1 LTKEIFNMRK
11 TLSTLVAVT
20 LLGGAMITVAQA
32 QDRRRD
38 RDNNEF
44 GRASVEE
51 LAAAD
56 RRLNQVYERRIA
68 DARAD
73 DRRDR
78 RFRGWY
84 SQEAALRSSERA
96 WIAFRDAECRYL
108 TQQDVGARGYNALMR
123 GCLLE
128 QTEERTAELREA
140 EQVLAAR

>member
-1 LTKEIFNMRK
+1 MRK
-11 TLSTLVAVT
+11 TLSTLFAVA
-20 LLGGAMITVAQA
+20 LIGSALSVASA

-38 RDNNEF
+38 RDDDEF
-44 GRASVEE
+44 GPATVEQ

-56 RRLNQVYERRIA
+56 RRLNQVYQRRIA

-73 DRRDR
+73 DRSDR
-78 RFRGWY
+78 RGRGWY

-108 TQQDVGARGYNALMR
+108 TQQDVGSRSHASLVR

-128 QTEERTAELREA
+128 QVDERTEELREA
-140 EQVLAAR
+140 QAVLAAR

>member
-1 LTKEIFNMRK
+1 MRR
-11 TLSTLVAVT
+11 TLSTLFAVA
-20 LLGGAMITVAQA
+20 LLGSAITIASA
-32 QDRRRD
+32 QDRRGRD
-38 RDNNEF
+38 HDDDVLRP
-44 GRASVEE
+44 ASAAE

-78 RFRGWY
+78 RGRNWY

-108 TQQDVGARGYNALMR
+108 TQQDLGTRGHAGLVR

-128 QTEERTAELREA
+128 QTEERTEELREA
-140 EQVLAAR
+140 EQLLAAR